1 MKKVISI
8 ILVFVFAFSLSAC
21 GAEEEIK
28 SQYTQ
33 KFVEGKCVSGD
44 TLGVDMELVAAYF
57 EFTNNGGETVL
68 PCEAIDVKAFQNGTE
83 IPVMVFTG
91 QEYEGYI
98 QCDTGVQDGTTAK
111 VVWFFQIKDK
121 SVVSL
126 ECSDGQKIEI
136 SLD

>member
-1 MKKVISI
+1 
-8 ILVFVFAFSLSAC
+8 
-21 GAEEEIK
+21 
-28 SQYTQ
+28 
-33 KFVEGKCVSGD
+33 
-44 TLGVDMELVAAYF
+44 
-57 EFTNNGGETVL
+57 
-68 PCEAIDVKAFQNGTE
+68 
-83 IPVMVFTG
+83 MVFTG
-91 QEYEGYI
+91 QEYESYN